1 MTASLLTARRL
12 GASRRPMAMAAIAL
26 ASAFVLGACSSET
39 ESAVTESTTE
49 TDSSET
55 STETNDPSASVAE
68 AEARYLPYLEEAS
81 WQGPTE
87 PVSVAGLE
95 GKRVVYISVD
105 DGIPVL
111 NYWSTLLTQLLD
123 ENAGVEM
130 EIIDAKGS
138 VDEANR
144 GFQQAIAANADIV
157 FLQAFYTDIFSNQI
171 EEAQAAGLKV
181 ITGNSGSMTRGL
193 SGGQDVE
200 ISFDYELVGRLIG
213 QWFVI
218 DSEGQGN
225 ALIISSDDVPASEP
239 QWQATQSEIE
249 ELCPACTVTVDD
261 VQIPQWATSIPTLF
275 QATINNNPDI
285 KYLLPIYDGQALP
298 GLGSIRQAG
307 VADTVS
313 VGTFNASPGIV
324 ELLNDDTSGLK
335 MDVGGDNTW
344 WAYAAADSVFRALQ
358 GEEPIENYNIGVR
371 VFDQS
376 NKDIISSTD
385 DEKAWYGYTGY
396 VEEFEALW
404 TE

>member
-1 MTASLLTARRL
+1 MTASTFTAGRL
-12 GASRRPMAMAAIAL
+12 MKTKRGMTVASIAL
-26 ASAFVLGACSSET
+26 ASAFVLGACASATESSVSEETTDAATSET
-39 ESAVTESTTE
+39 AEAVA
-49 TDSSET
+49 
-55 STETNDPSASVAE
+55 DPAASVAAAQE
-68 AEARYLPYLEEAS
+68 RYLPYLEEAS

-87 PVSVAGLE
+87 TVSVSGLE
-95 GKRVVYISVD
+95 GKRVVYISID

-111 NYWSTLLTQLLD
+111 NYWSTVLTQLLED
-123 ENAGVEM
+123 TAGVEM

-144 GFQQAIAANADIV
+144 GFQQAIATNADIV
-157 FLQAFYTDIFSNQI
+157 MLQAFYTDIFANQI
-171 EEAQAAGLKV
+171 AEAQAAGLKV

-218 DSEGQGN
+218 DSGGEGN

-239 QWQATQSEIE
+239 QWQATQSEIA
-249 ELCPACTVTVDD
+249 ELCPACTVTVED
-261 VQIPQWATSIPTLF
+261 VQIPQWGASIPTLF

-285 KYLLPIYDGQALP
+285 GYLLPIYDGQALG

-307 VADTVS
+307 VADSVK

-324 ELLNDDTSGLK
+324 ELLNDDTSGLA

-358 GEEPIENYNIGVR
+358 GAEPIENYNIGIR

-376 NKDIISSTD
+376 NKDLISATD

-396 VEEFEALW
+396 AEEFQALW

>member
-1 MTASLLTARRL
+1 MTASSSTARRL
-12 GASRRPMAMAAIAL
+12 VKSRRGLAMASIAV
-26 ASAFVLGACSSET
+26 ASAFVLGACSSAT
-39 ESAVTESTTE
+39 ESAVTESTTDAE
-49 TDSSET
+49 TT
-55 STETNDPSASVAE
+55 TEAVDDPAASVAAAQE
-68 AEARYLPYLEEAS
+68 RYLPYLEEAS

-87 PVSVAGLE
+87 TVSVSGLE

-111 NYWSTLLTQLLD
+111 NYWSTLLTQILD
-123 ENAGVEM
+123 ETAGVEM

-144 GFQQAIAANADIV
+144 GFQQAIATNADIV
-157 FLQAFYTDIFSNQI
+157 MLQAFYTDIFANQI
-171 EEAQAAGLKV
+171 AEAQAAGIKV

-218 DSEGQGN
+218 DSGGQGS

-239 QWQATQSEIE
+239 QWQATKSEIE
-249 ELCPACTVTVDD
+249 ELCPACTVTVED
-261 VQIPQWATSIPTLF
+261 VQIPQWAASIPTLF

-285 KYLLPIYDGQALP
+285 KYLLPIYDGQALG

-313 VGTFNASPGIV
+313 VASFNASPGIV
-324 ELLNDDTSGLK
+324 ELLNDETSGLK

-358 GEEPIENYNIGVR
+358 GEAPIENYNIGIR

-376 NKDIISSTD
+376 NKDIISSTA

-396 VEEFEALW
+396 IEEFEALW